1 MRVKNAS
8 SGKGRRKKL
17 FRLTKGYYGQKKNV
31 FRRANEAMLKALSY
45 SYRDRKARKREFRRL
60 WIARINAAAREE
72 GLTYSRFINGLKKA
86 GVAINRKMLA
96 EMAIHDRDSF
106 VKLVEV
112 AKENLGLTG

>member
-17 FRLTKGYYGQKKNV
+17 FKITKGFYGSKKNV
-31 FRRANEAMLKALSY
+31 FRRAHEAMLKALSY
-45 SYRDRKARKREFRRL
+45 SYRDRKAEKREFRRL

-86 GVAINRKMLA
+86 GIAINRKMLA
-96 EMAIHDRDSF
+96 EMAIHDKESF
-106 VKLVEV
+106 TKLIAL
-112 AKENLGLTG
+112 AKESLGVV